1 MRRVGTTAA
10 VTGAAVL
17 VLAGCGGGGGG
28 GAKGG
33 GEPTVSASRKAASL
47 TVDEVRRDIRAA
59 VATGGFE
66 GLTFP
71 AIDPEVSRRN
81 PCMVLARV
89 DTAAP
94 PEQAP
99 LDKLAG
105 ELRLRGWNLVGPVPT
120 EVLHGFD
127 YAGDKR
133 PWILDVSAGSLSK
146 EQMAARMPPGK
157 KNKAQSFTGVMIDA
171 VARECGA
178 SARPRP

>member
-1 MRRVGTTAA
+1 MGTTAA
-10 VTGAAVL
+10 VTGAVVL
-17 VLAGCGGGGGG
+17 MLAGCGGDG
-28 GAKGG
+28 GAKDG
-33 GEPTVSASRKAASL
+33 GEPTASASRTAASL

-66 GLTFP
+66 RLTFP
-71 AIDPEVSRRN
+71 AIDPEVSHRT

-99 LDKLAG
+99 LDKLVG
-105 ELRLRGWNLVGPVPT
+105 ELRLRGWKVVGPVPT
-120 EVLHGFD
+120 GQVHGFD

-157 KNKAQSFTGVMIDA
+157 KDKAQSFTGVMIDA